1 VDQDSQ
7 FKAVV
12 EANGD
17 RVYRICCCHIRDEHE
32 RQDAYQEVL
41 VHIWRGLSG
50 FDGRSVLSTWIYR
63 ITVNTCMG
71 HLRAVRRRNRLI
83 DDRPLDDP
91 GLPTSCVPAADAALE
106 DDVRK
111 LHECVRQLPPVDKT
125 LISLYLEDIDA
136 REIGQILGIS
146 EGNVRVRLHRTK
158 EKLRDL
164 WESHGHEPRQCEE

>member
-1 VDQDSQ
+1 MDRDSH

-12 EANGD
+12 EANRD
-17 RVYRICCCHIRDEHE
+17 RIYRICCCHIRDEHE
-32 RQDAYQEVL
+32 RQDAYQETL
-41 VHIWRGLSG
+41 VRIWRSLPG
-50 FDGRSVLSTWIYR
+50 FNGRSELSTWLYR
-63 ITVNTCMG
+63 IAVNTCIT
-71 HLRAVRRRNRLI
+71 HLRGVRRRNRLI

-91 GLPTSCVPAADAALE
+91 GLPTSSAPSADAALE

-111 LHECVRQLPPVDKT
+111 LHECVRRLPPVDKT
-125 LISLYLEDIDA
+125 LVSLYLEDIDA
-136 REIGQILGIS
+136 REIGQILGTS

>member
-1 VDQDSQ
+1 MDQDSQ

-32 RQDAYQEVL
+32 RQDAYQEIL
-41 VHIWRGLSG
+41 VRIWRGLSS
-50 FDGRSVLSTWIYR
+50 FDGRAELSTWLYR
-63 ITVNTCMG
+63 IAVNTCII
-71 HLRAVRRRNRLI
+71 HLRAAQRRTRLI
-83 DDRPLDDP
+83 DDRPLDDLGTP
-91 GLPTSCVPAADAALE
+91 LLSVPAADAALE

-111 LHECVRQLPPVDKT
+111 LHECVRRLPPVDKT

-136 REIGQILGIS
+136 RAIGAILGIS

-158 EKLRDL
+158 ERLKEL
-164 WESHGHEPRQCEE
+164 WESNEHEPRRYEE